1 MTRVLI
7 VSVVKTLAVTM
18 KFVYLIA
25 NVRPVAQAHVINCGS
40 LDRTYVSV
48 STMICFAQKLQSHHH
63 SENRH

>member
-40 LDRTYVSV
+40 LDRTYVSFLDDDLLCTDA
-48 STMICFAQKLQSHHH
+48 SATSSF
-63 SENRH
+63 

>member
-40 LDRTYVSV
+40 LDRTHVSFLDDDLLCTDA
-48 STMICFAQKLQSHHH
+48 SATSSF
-63 SENRH
+63 